1 MRRGGVAGSVARAI
15 NSITGSGSSNYVA
28 PSTGDVV
35 FLTGNLH
42 AGIVDETILDAAV
55 VPDGIYQYTTTL
67 GATKTVTKYKVLKMK
82 AD

>member
-1 MRRGGVAGSVARAI
+1 M
-15 NSITGSGSSNYVA
+15 
-28 PSTGDVV
+28 